1 MTKAGISTLSSV
13 IAVVTVSI
21 HLALIYART
30 ERVLE
35 DFFDRRHEIEN
46 NKQEIRRLTEEGR
59 TRDERDRIK
68 AEQNRMINDKLN
80 QCLAQK
86 AVKLSYNF

>member
-1 MTKAGISTLSSV
+1 MISKHVSALSAI
-13 IAVVTVSI
+13 IALVTVAI

-30 ERVLE
+30 ERMLE

-80 QCLAQK
+80 QCLAKK